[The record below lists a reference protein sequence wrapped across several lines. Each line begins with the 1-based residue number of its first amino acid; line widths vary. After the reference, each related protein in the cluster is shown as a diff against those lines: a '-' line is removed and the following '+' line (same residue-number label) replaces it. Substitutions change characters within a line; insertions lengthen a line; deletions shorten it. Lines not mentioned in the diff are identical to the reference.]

1 MLRLPPANL
10 ADRRDDLRRDQIA
23 AANVVPRHLSHD
35 PDQTGNLQHR
45 TRPASR
51 CEAYDRLGS
60 AERLRRIERQIFRSA
75 HSKAAIP
82 LTAKIGRLG
91 RSSEGP
97 LWVESRHSN

>member
-1 MLRLPPANL
+1 MGA
-10 ADRRDDLRRDQIA
+10 
-23 AANVVPRHLSHD
+23 
-35 PDQTGNLQHR
+35 
-45 TRPASR
+45 RPSALGDAECPVHGSLGGP
-51 CEAYDRLGS
+51 AYDRLGS

>member
-10 ADRRDDLRRDQIA
+10 ADRRDDLRRDETV

-51 CEAYDRLGS
+51 CEAEHGLDGQTQAQTSHDGARRVQTTDWTGRDRR
-60 AERLRRIERQIFRSA
+60 RLYGWRAYRRQARA
-75 HSKAAIP
+75 
-82 LTAKIGRLG
+82 
-91 RSSEGP
+91 
-97 LWVESRHSN
+97 